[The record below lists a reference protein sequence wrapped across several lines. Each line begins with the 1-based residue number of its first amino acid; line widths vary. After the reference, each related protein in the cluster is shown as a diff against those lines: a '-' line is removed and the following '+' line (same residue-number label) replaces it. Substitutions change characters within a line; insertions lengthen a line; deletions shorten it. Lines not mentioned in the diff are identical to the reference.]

1 VGVDKYTCK
10 NKKVFGVGDFM
21 TKNFI
26 VYVLSDSVGDTAEQV
41 ARAAA
46 EQYENTDY
54 EIKKF
59 PYVESLSKVDKIMEN
74 LNPEN
79 SIFVYTIVSKE
90 ISEYLQKACEQKN
103 IPYIDIMAPSLDKFT
118 GFLNQEPIRESG
130 VIRKLDEDYFKRV
143 EAVEFAVKYD
153 DGKDP
158 RGILK
163 ADIVLIGVSRSSKT
177 PLSMYLAHKNYKVVN
192 IPLVTGSKVPE
203 ELFEVSRRKI
213 IGLMIDPSDLIEIR
227 RERIKVL
234 GLDNSVDYVSIEKIY
249 EELEYAQKIM
259 KKLGCPVID
268 MTKKA
273 VEEAANL
280 VIDIIDDLN

>member
-1 VGVDKYTCK
+1 MK
-10 NKKVFGVGDFM
+10 
-21 TKNFI
+21 KNFM

-46 EQYENTDY
+46 EQYKNTDY
-54 EIKKF
+54 EIKKY
-59 PYVESLSKVDKIMEN
+59 PYVESVVKIDNIMDNVDVK
-74 LNPEN
+74 N
-79 SIFVYTIVSKE
+79 SIFVYTIVNQE
-90 ISEYLQKACEQKN
+90 ISEYLKKVCDQKN
-103 IPYIDIMAPSLDKFT
+103 ITYIDIMAPCLDKFSS
-118 GFLNQEPIRESG
+118 FLDQEPLRESG
-130 VIRKLDEDYFKRV
+130 VIRKLDESYFKRV

-192 IPLVTGSKVPE
+192 IPLVTGSKVPDQ
-203 ELFEVSRRKI
+203 LFEIPRRKI

-280 VIDIIDDLN
+280 VIDIINDLN

>member
-1 VGVDKYTCK
+1 M
-10 NKKVFGVGDFM
+10 KKSFV
-21 TKNFI
+21 I
-26 VYVLSDSVGDTAEQV
+26 YVLSDSVGDTAEQV
-41 ARAAA
+41 ARATA
-46 EQYENTDY
+46 EQYKNTDY
-54 EIKKF
+54 EIKKY
-59 PYVESLSKVDKIMEN
+59 PYVESVVKIDNIIDNVDVK
-74 LNPEN
+74 N
-79 SIFVYTIVSKE
+79 SIFVYTIVNQE
-90 ISEYLQKACEQKN
+90 ISEYLKKVCDQKN
-103 IPYIDIMAPSLDKFT
+103 ITYIDIMAPSLDKFSS
-118 GFLNQEPIRESG
+118 FLNQEPLRESG
-130 VIRKLDEDYFKRV
+130 VIRKLDENYFKRV

-192 IPLVTGSKVPE
+192 IPIVTGSKVPDQ
-203 ELFEVSRRKI
+203 LFEVPRKKI

-280 VIDIIDDLN
+280 VIDIINDLN

>member
-1 VGVDKYTCK
+1 MIK
-10 NKKVFGVGDFM
+10 DFV
-21 TKNFI
+21 

-41 ARAAA
+41 ARASA
-46 EQYENTDY
+46 EQYQASNY
-54 EIKKF
+54 EIKKY
-59 PYVESLSKVDKIMEN
+59 PYVESKLKIDNIMEE
-74 LNPEN
+74 LDPKN
-79 SIFVYTIVSKE
+79 SIFVYTIVNQE
-90 ISEYLQKACEQKN
+90 ISEYLQTICKEKEIN
-103 IPYIDIMAPSLDKFT
+103 YIDVMTESLNAFT
-118 GFLNQEPIRESG
+118 EFLNEEPARESG
-130 VIRKLDEDYFKRV
+130 LIRKLDEDYFKRV

-192 IPLVTGSKVPE
+192 IPLVKGAKVPE
-203 ELFEVSRRKI
+203 QLFEVPRKKI

-227 RERIKVL
+227 RERIRVL
-234 GLDNSVDYVSIEKIY
+234 GLDNSVDYVSVEKIY
-249 EELEYAQKIM
+249 EELEYAEKIM
-259 KKLGCPVID
+259 RKIGCPVID

-280 VIDIIDDLN
+280 VIDIINDLN

>member
-1 VGVDKYTCK
+1 MKENYS
-10 NKKVFGVGDFM
+10 
-21 TKNFI
+21 
-26 VYVLSDSVGDTAEQV
+26 VYVLSDSVGETAEQV

-46 EQYENTDY
+46 EQYKDSDY
-54 EIKKF
+54 EIKKY
-59 PYVESLSKVDKIMEN
+59 PYVESISKIDSILNEIDVD
-74 LNPEN
+74 N
-79 SIFVYTIVSKE
+79 SIFVYTIVDKE
-90 ISEYLQKACEQKN
+90 ISEYLQEQCDKKE
-103 IPYIDIMAPSLDKFT
+103 IPCIDVMAPCLDKFT
-118 GFLNQEPIRESG
+118 DFLDQEPERESG

-192 IPLVTGSKVPE
+192 IPLVKDSKVPDQ
-203 ELFEVSRRKI
+203 LFEVPRRKV

-234 GLDNSVDYVSIEKIY
+234 GLDNNVDYVSTEKIY
-249 EELEYAQKIM
+249 QELEYAEKIM
-259 KKLGCPVID
+259 RKVGCPVID
-268 MTKKA
+268 MTNKA

-280 VIDIIDDLN
+280 VIDIINDLN

>member
-1 VGVDKYTCK
+1 MIK
-10 NKKVFGVGDFM
+10 NYS
-21 TKNFI
+21 
-26 VYVLSDSVGDTAEQV
+26 VYVLSDSVGETAEQV

-46 EQYENTDY
+46 EQYKKTDY
-54 EIKKF
+54 EIKKY
-59 PYVESLSKVDKIMEN
+59 PYVETKAKIDTILDSVDVDS
-74 LNPEN
+74 
-79 SIFVYTIVSKE
+79 SIFVYTIVNKE
-90 ISEYLQKACEQKN
+90 ISQYIKENCEKKG
-103 IPYIDIMAPSLDKFT
+103 IPQIDIMSPCLDIFSKF
-118 GFLNQEPIRESG
+118 LAREPKRESG
-130 VIRKLDEDYFKRV
+130 VIRRLDEDYFKRV

-192 IPLVTGSKVPE
+192 IPLVKGAKVPD
-203 ELFEVSRRKI
+203 ELFEVPRRKI
-213 IGLMIDPSDLIEIR
+213 VGLMIDPSDLIEIR
-227 RERIKVL
+227 RERIRVL

-249 EELEYAQKIM
+249 QELEYAEKVMRKI
-259 KKLGCPVID
+259 GCPVID

-280 VIDIIDDLN
+280 VIDIINDLN

>member
-1 VGVDKYTCK
+1 
-10 NKKVFGVGDFM
+10 M
-21 TKNFI
+21 IKNFL

-41 ARAAA
+41 ARASA
-46 EQYENTDY
+46 EQYEDSDY
-54 EIKKF
+54 EIKKY
-59 PYVESLSKVDKIMEN
+59 PYVESKTKIDNIIEG
-74 LNPEN
+74 LNSEN
-79 SIFVYTIVSKE
+79 SIFVYTIVNKE
-90 ISEYLQKACEQKN
+90 ISEYLRQKCEE
-103 IPYIDIMAPSLDKFT
+103 IGVPYIDVMAPCLDTFTKF
-118 GFLNQEPIRESG
+118 LEQEPARESG

-192 IPLVTGSKVPE
+192 IPLVKGSKVPD
-203 ELFEVSRRKI
+203 ELFEVPRRKI

-227 RERIKVL
+227 RERIRVL
-234 GLDNSVDYVSIEKIY
+234 GLDSSVDYVSIEKIY
-249 EELEYAQKIM
+249 EELEYAERIM
-259 KKLGCPVID
+259 RKVGCPVID

-280 VIDIIDDLN
+280 VIDIINDLN

>member
-1 VGVDKYTCK
+1 
-10 NKKVFGVGDFM
+10 M
-21 TKNFI
+21 

-41 ARAAA
+41 ARATA
-46 EQYENTDY
+46 EQYKNTDY
-54 EIKKF
+54 EIKKY
-59 PYVESLSKVDKIMEN
+59 PYVESKNKVDDI
-74 LNPEN
+74 LQGID
-79 SIFVYTIVSKE
+79 SQAVIVVYTIVNEELAS
-90 ISEYLQKACEQKN
+90 YLKLNCQQRK
-103 IPYIDIMAPSLDKFT
+103 IPYIDIMEPCLNTFT
-118 GFLNQEPIRESG
+118 DFLNRQPARESG

-192 IPLVTGSKVPE
+192 IPLVKGAKVPE
-203 ELFEVSRRKI
+203 QLFEVSRRKI

-227 RERIKVL
+227 RERIRVL
-234 GLDNSVDYVSIEKIY
+234 GLDSSVDYVSIEKIM
-249 EELEYAQKIM
+249 EELEYAE
-259 KKLGCPVID
+259 KLMRRIGCPVID

-280 VIDIIDDLN
+280 VIDIINDLN

>member
-1 VGVDKYTCK
+1 
-10 NKKVFGVGDFM
+10 M
-21 TKNFI
+21 IKNFL
-26 VYVLSDSVGDTAEQV
+26 VYVLSDSVGETAEQV

-46 EQYENTDY
+46 EQYKDRDY
-54 EIKKF
+54 DIKKY
-59 PYVESLSKVDKIMEN
+59 PYVENKIKIDKIMED

-79 SIFVYTIVSKE
+79 SIFVYTIVNHE
-90 ISEYLQKACEQKN
+90 ISKYLREKCEEKE
-103 IPYIDIMAPSLDKFT
+103 IPYIDVMGPCLDTFT
-118 GFLNQEPIRESG
+118 EFLKEEPARESG

-177 PLSMYLAHKNYKVVN
+177 PLSMYLAHKNYKVAN
-192 IPLVTGSKVPE
+192 IPLVKDSKIPDELYEVP
-203 ELFEVSRRKI
+203 RKKI
-213 IGLMIDPSDLIEIR
+213 IGLMIDPHDLIEIR
-227 RERIKVL
+227 RERIRFL
-234 GLDNSVDYVSIEKIY
+234 GLDNSVDYVSVEKIY
-249 EELEYAQKIM
+249 EELDYAEKIM
-259 KKLGCPVID
+259 RKVGCPVID

-280 VIDIIDDLN
+280 VVDIINDLN

>member
-1 VGVDKYTCK
+1 
-10 NKKVFGVGDFM
+10 M
-21 TKNFI
+21 TKKFI
-26 VYVLSDSVGDTAEQV
+26 LYVLSDSIGDTAEQV

-46 EQYENTDY
+46 EQFEDTDY
-54 EIKKF
+54 ELRKF
-59 PYVESLSKVDKIMEN
+59 PYVESITKIDNIIED
-74 LNPEN
+74 LDSQN
-79 SIFVYTIVSKE
+79 SIFVYTIVSEK
-90 ISEYLQKACEQKN
+90 ISNYLRSVCENKG
-103 IPYIDIMAPSLDKFT
+103 ILFIDIMSPCLNTFSN
-118 GFLNQEPIRESG
+118 FLNQNPLRESG
-130 VIRKLDEDYFKRV
+130 VIRKLDKDYFKRV

-192 IPLVTGSKVPE
+192 IPLVKGSKVPD
-203 ELFEVSRRKI
+203 ELFEVQRRKI

-249 EELEYAQKIM
+249 QELDYAEKIM
-259 KKLGCPVID
+259 RKLGCPVID

-273 VEEAANL
+273 VEEAANI
-280 VIDIIDDLN
+280 VIDIINDLN

>member
-1 VGVDKYTCK
+1 
-10 NKKVFGVGDFM
+10 M
-21 TKNFI
+21 IKNFL

-41 ARAAA
+41 ARASA
-46 EQYENTDY
+46 EQYKDSDY
-54 EIKKF
+54 EIKKY
-59 PYVESLSKVDKIMEN
+59 PYVESKTKIDSIIES
-74 LNPEN
+74 LNSEN
-79 SIFVYTIVSKE
+79 SIFVYTIVNKE
-90 ISEYLQKACEQKN
+90 ISEYLRQKCEEKKV
-103 IPYIDIMAPSLDKFT
+103 PYIDVMAPCLNTFT
-118 GFLNQEPIRESG
+118 DFLGQEPVRESG

-192 IPLVTGSKVPE
+192 IPLVKGSKVPD
-203 ELFEVSRRKI
+203 ELFEVPRRKI

-227 RERIKVL
+227 RERIRVL

-249 EELEYAQKIM
+249 EELEYAEKIM
-259 KKLGCPVID
+259 RKVGCPVID

-280 VIDIIDDLN
+280 VIDIINDLN

>member
-1 VGVDKYTCK
+1 
-10 NKKVFGVGDFM
+10 M
-21 TKNFI
+21 IKNFF
-26 VYVLSDSVGDTAEQV
+26 VYVLSDSVGETAEQV

-46 EQYENTDY
+46 EQYKDSDY
-54 EIKKF
+54 EIKKY
-59 PYVESLSKVDKIMEN
+59 PYVESKTKVDNVLEEVDPK
-74 LNPEN
+74 N
-79 SIFVYTIVSKE
+79 SIFVYTIVNKE
-90 ISEYLQKACEQKN
+90 IGKYLQKKCEEKD
-103 IPYIDIMAPSLDKFT
+103 IPFIDVMAPCLNTFTQFLD
-118 GFLNQEPIRESG
+118 QEPARESG

-192 IPLVTGSKVPE
+192 IPLVKDSKVPD
-203 ELFEVSRRKI
+203 ELFEVPRKKI

-227 RERIKVL
+227 RERIRVL
-234 GLDNSVDYVSIEKIY
+234 GLDNSVDYVSVEKIY
-249 EELEYAQKIM
+249 EELEYAERIM
-259 KKLGCPVID
+259 RQIGCPVID

-280 VIDIIDDLN
+280 IIDIINDLN

>member
-1 VGVDKYTCK
+1 M
-10 NKKVFGVGDFM
+10 N
-21 TKNFI
+21 KNFLI
-26 VYVLSDSVGDTAEQV
+26 YVLSDSVGDTAEQV
-41 ARAAA
+41 ARASA
-46 EQYENTDY
+46 EQYKNSDY
-54 EIKKF
+54 EIKKY
-59 PYVESLSKVDKIMEN
+59 PYVESKVKIDNIMDELNSEN
-74 LNPEN
+74 TV
-79 SIFVYTIVSKE
+79 FVYTIVNKE
-90 ISEYLQKACEQKN
+90 ISEYLQQKCEEKDV
-103 IPYIDIMAPSLDKFT
+103 PYIDVMGPCLNMFT
-118 GFLNQEPIRESG
+118 DFLEQEPIRESG

-192 IPLVTGSKVPE
+192 IPLVKGSKVPD
-203 ELFEVSRRKI
+203 ELFEVPRKKI

-249 EELEYAQKIM
+249 EELEYAEKIM
-259 KKLGCPVID
+259 RKIGCPVID

-280 VIDIIDDLN
+280 VVDIINDLN

>member
-1 VGVDKYTCK
+1 MIK
-10 NKKVFGVGDFM
+10 DFL
-21 TKNFI
+21 

-41 ARAAA
+41 ARASA
-46 EQYENTDY
+46 EQYKSSDY
-54 EIKKF
+54 EIKKY
-59 PYVESLSKVDKIMEN
+59 PYVESKTKIDSIMEE
-74 LNPEN
+74 LDPEN
-79 SIFVYTIVSKE
+79 SIFVYTIVNQE
-90 ISEYLQKACEQKN
+90 ISEYLRQECEEKGV
-103 IPYIDIMAPSLDKFT
+103 PYIDIMAPCLETFT
-118 GFLNQEPIRESG
+118 QFLEEEPARESG

-192 IPLVTGSKVPE
+192 IPLVKGSKVPDE
-203 ELFEVSRRKI
+203 IFEVPRRKI

-227 RERIKVL
+227 RERIRVL

-249 EELEYAQKIM
+249 QELEYAERIM
-259 KKLGCPVID
+259 RKVGCPVID

-280 VIDIIDDLN
+280 VIDIINDLN

>member
-1 VGVDKYTCK
+1 MIKDY
-10 NKKVFGVGDFM
+10 D
-21 TKNFI
+21 I
-26 VYVLSDSVGDTAEQV
+26 YIISDSVGDTAEQV

-46 EQYENTDY
+46 EQYKDADY
-54 EIKKF
+54 EIKKH
-59 PYVESLSKVDKIMEN
+59 PYVESKAKIDDIFE
-74 LNPEN
+74 
-79 SIFVYTIVSKE
+79 SIPNKESLVVYTIVSEETTK
-90 ISEYLQKACEQKN
+90 YLKKICNEKGL
-103 IPYIDIMAPSLDKFT
+103 PCIDIMGPCLSTFSDFI
-118 GFLNQEPIRESG
+118 GQEPARESG

-192 IPLVTGSKVPE
+192 IPLVKGAKVPE
-203 ELFEVSRRKI
+203 QVYEAPRKKV
-213 IGLMIDPSDLIEIR
+213 IGLTIDPSDLIEIR
-227 RERIKVL
+227 RERIRVL
-234 GLDNSVDYVSIEKIY
+234 GLDSGVDYVSIDKIIEELDYAEKIMR
-249 EELEYAQKIM
+249 QV
-259 KKLGCPVID
+259 GCPVID

-280 VIDIIDDLN
+280 IIDIINDLN

>member
-1 VGVDKYTCK
+1 MK
-10 NKKVFGVGDFM
+10 
-21 TKNFI
+21 KNFL
-26 VYVLSDSVGDTAEQV
+26 VYVLSDSVGETAEQV

-46 EQYENTDY
+46 EQYKDTDY
-54 EIKKF
+54 DIKKY
-59 PYVESLSKVDKIMEN
+59 PYVESKSKVDNIIEN
-74 LNPEN
+74 LNSKN
-79 SIFVYTIVSKE
+79 SIFVYTVVNKE
-90 ISEYLQKACEQKN
+90 ISEYLQQKCEE
-103 IPYIDIMAPSLDKFT
+103 IGVPYIDVMAPCLDTFTKFLDK
-118 GFLNQEPIRESG
+118 EPVRESG

-192 IPLVTGSKVPE
+192 IPLVKGSKVPDQ
-203 ELFEVSRRKI
+203 LFEVPRKKI

-227 RERIKVL
+227 RERIRVL
-234 GLDNSVDYVSIEKIY
+234 GLDNSVDYVSVEKIY
-249 EELEYAQKIM
+249 EELDYAERIMRKI
-259 KKLGCPVID
+259 GCPVID

-280 VIDIIDDLN
+280 VIDIINDLN

>member
-1 VGVDKYTCK
+1 
-10 NKKVFGVGDFM
+10 
-21 TKNFI
+21 
-26 VYVLSDSVGDTAEQV
+26 
-41 ARAAA
+41 
-46 EQYENTDY
+46 
-54 EIKKF
+54 
-59 PYVESLSKVDKIMEN
+59 
-74 LNPEN
+74 
-79 SIFVYTIVSKE
+79 
-90 ISEYLQKACEQKN
+90 
-103 IPYIDIMAPSLDKFT
+103 MAPCLETFTQFLDE
-118 GFLNQEPIRESG
+118 EPARESG

-158 RGILK
+158 RGIMK

-192 IPLVTGSKVPE
+192 IPLVKGSKVPDE
-203 ELFEVSRRKI
+203 IFEVPRRKI

-227 RERIKVL
+227 RERIRVL

-249 EELEYAQKIM
+249 EELEYAERIM
-259 KKLGCPVID
+259 RKVGCPVID

-280 VIDIIDDLN
+280 VIDIINDLN

>member
-1 VGVDKYTCK
+1 MK
-10 NKKVFGVGDFM
+10 
-21 TKNFI
+21 KNFL

-41 ARAAA
+41 ARASA
-46 EQYENTDY
+46 EQYKESDY
-54 EIKKF
+54 EIKKY
-59 PYVESLSKVDKIMEN
+59 PYVESKTKIDNIMEN
-74 LNPEN
+74 LNYEN
-79 SIFVYTIVSKE
+79 SIFVYTIVNKE
-90 ISEYLQKACEQKN
+90 ISDYLKQRCEEKEV
-103 IPYIDIMAPSLDKFT
+103 PFIDVMAPCLNTFT
-118 GFLNQEPIRESG
+118 QFLEEEPARESG

-192 IPLVTGSKVPE
+192 IPLVKDSKVPE
-203 ELFEVSRRKI
+203 QLFEVPRRKI

-227 RERIKVL
+227 RERIRVL

-249 EELEYAQKIM
+249 EELEYAEKIM
-259 KKLGCPVID
+259 RKVGCPVID

-280 VIDIIDDLN
+280 VIDIVNDLN

>member
-1 VGVDKYTCK
+1 MIK
-10 NKKVFGVGDFM
+10 DFL
-21 TKNFI
+21 
-26 VYVLSDSVGDTAEQV
+26 VYVLSDSVGETAEQV

-46 EQYENTDY
+46 EQYKNTDY
-54 EIKKF
+54 EIKKY
-59 PYVESLSKVDKIMEN
+59 PYVEDTTKIDDIMKEVQPN
-74 LNPEN
+74 K
-79 SIFVYTIVSKE
+79 SILVYTIVNKE
-90 ISEYLQKACEQKN
+90 LSDYLRAACKDMGVL
-103 IPYIDIMAPSLDKFT
+103 YIDIMNPCLNKFT
-118 GFLNQEPIRESG
+118 KFLGKDPERESG

-192 IPLVTGSKVPE
+192 IPLVKGSKVPDE
-203 ELFEVSRRKI
+203 IFEVPKRRI

-227 RERIKVL
+227 RERIRVL

-249 EELEYAQKIM
+249 EELDYAEKIM
-259 KKLGCPVID
+259 RRVGCPVID

-280 VIDIIDDLN
+280 IIDIINDLN

>member
-1 VGVDKYTCK
+1 
-10 NKKVFGVGDFM
+10 M
-21 TKNFI
+21 TNDYMIFI
-26 VYVLSDSVGDTAEQV
+26 LSDSIGDTAEQV

-46 EQYENTDY
+46 VQYKGSDY
-54 EIKKF
+54 EIKKY
-59 PYVESLSKVDKIMEN
+59 PYVESKDKIDE
-74 LNPEN
+74 
-79 SIFVYTIVSKE
+79 IFNEITDSNTIVVYTMVNEDISNYLKE
-90 ISEYLQKACEQKN
+90 KCGEIG
-103 IPYIDIMAPSLDKFT
+103 IPYIDIMDPCLQTFSDFIGKKPA
-118 GFLNQEPIRESG
+118 RELG

-192 IPLVTGSKVPE
+192 IPLVKGSKVPDE
-203 ELFEVSRRKI
+203 IYEVPKRKI
-213 IGLMIDPSDLIEIR
+213 VGLTIDPEDLIEIR
-227 RERIKVL
+227 RERIKVM
-234 GLDNSVDYVSIEKIY
+234 GLDSSVDYVSIEKIM
-249 EELEYAQKIM
+249 EELTYAEKVMRQI
-259 KKLGCPVID
+259 GCPIID

-280 VIDIIDDLN
+280 IIDIINDLN